1 MIHFDSHRLFDKATV
16 EMFEHEHLW
25 LHVVAHVVMV
35 VMPVILLV
43 ISIRWLYFT
52 LAWLSSHVSVK
63 APFTN
68 GKNTYSLP
76 SGLFGFIIRYSGN
89 AQLGLAFLAVSS
101 LPLTYL
107 LLELPK
113 RIVNSAIS
121 SETTSIFN
129 WDLTAQLDKIDY
141 LLILCAFYLL
151 ALMTSSVLKYVLNNK
166 MGITAESLLR
176 RIRLV
181 AIRRQNI
188 FSKEDSSRIP
198 VITQEV
204 EPICSFSG
212 DAIIVPL
219 LHGGTLVTIITFMM
233 MQNVV
238 LGAAAISLLPVQ
250 IIVIPRLQ
258 RKVNR
263 LIRKRVSVIREIS
276 NRLQE
281 NNSLQE
287 RAYIRNNIRELHSIR
302 VRMFRIKFLMKSL
315 NNFIMNLTPFFFYTI
330 GGYLVLE
337 SHLSLGALVA
347 SLASYKDLAP
357 AIRELFKYYQR
368 HQDAK
373 LRYAEVRNYLLETG

>member
-1 MIHFDSHRLFDKATV
+1 
-16 EMFEHEHLW
+16 
-25 LHVVAHVVMV
+25 MV
-35 VMPVILLV
+35 LMPVILLV
-43 ISIRWLYFT
+43 IFTRWLYLG
-52 LAWLSSHVSVK
+52 LAVLSRQVSVK
-63 APFTN
+63 APFTRGN
-68 GKNTYSLP
+68 NAYSLP
-76 SGLFGFIIRYSGN
+76 PGLFGFILRYSGN
-89 AQLGLAFLAVSS
+89 AQLALACLAVTT
-101 LPLTYL
+101 LPITYL
-107 LLELPK
+107 MLELPK

-129 WDLTAQLDKIDY
+129 WDLSAQLDKVDY

-166 MGITAESLLR
+166 MGITAERLLR

-181 AIRRQNI
+181 VIRRQNI
-188 FSKEDSSRIP
+188 FSKQDSSRIP

-219 LHGGTLVTIITFMM
+219 LHGGTLATIIVFMM

-250 IIVIPRLQ
+250 IIVIPRFQ

-263 LIRKRVSVIREIS
+263 LIRKRVSVIRDIS

-281 NNSLQE
+281 NTGLHE
-287 RAYIRNNIRELHSIR
+287 RAIIRQHIKELHSIR

-357 AIRELFKYYQR
+357 AIRELFNYYQR
-368 HQDAK
+368 NQDAK
-373 LRYAEVRNYLLETG
+373 LRYAEIRNFLLETRSGNLTSGDEIKAVSYQSEQAVCTGVNSS